1 MENSR
6 TSMIKMGQ
14 HISELRKS
22 KGYTQKN
29 LGDILDVS
37 DKTVSKWEKGIV
49 APDITILSSLAKTL
63 GVSIDEILAGE
74 EEISESNTIEAIDV
88 YSTLTK
94 RKLIKIFMTC
104 ILFVLLCSFLVFRIE
119 DYYSWHVDKIYTSG
133 DISLKGYLVSNNKE
147 SKLVINKFY
156 LSNGYDDKQVK
167 AVNVIVKNKNEEIYN
182 KEIYFTELIE
192 LKNALKNQIISIE
205 SDLVMDKN
213 DLEIIITP
221 IDNDYES
228 DSYNIKIK

>member
-88 YSTLTK
+88 YSSLTK
-94 RKLIKIFMTC
+94 RKLIKIFMAC

-119 DYYSWHVDKIYTSG
+119 DYYSWHVEKILTKG
-133 DISLKGYLVSNNKE
+133 DIAVEGYIISNNKE
-147 SKLVINKFY
+147 SKLLIKEFY
-156 LSNGYDDKQVK
+156 LLNGYDDKIIK
-167 AVNVIVKNKNEEIYN
+167 AVNLIVNNKDEEIYN
-182 KEIYFTELIE
+182 KEINFNELIE
-192 LKNALKNQIISIE
+192 LKGALKKQIINIEKEYVINKDDIELSI
-205 SDLVMDKN
+205 V
-213 DLEIIITP
+213 I
-221 IDNDYES
+221 IDNHDKHTLYQT
-228 DSYNIKIK
+228 KLM

>member
-49 APDITILSSLAKTL
+49 APDITILSALAKTL

-94 RKLIKIFMTC
+94 RKLIKIFIVC
-104 ILFVLLCSFLVFRIE
+104 ILFILLCSFLVFRIE
-119 DYYSWHVDKIYTSG
+119 DYYSWHVEKILTKG
-133 DISLKGYLVSNNKE
+133 DIAVEGYIISNNKE
-147 SKLVINKFY
+147 SKLLIKEFY
-156 LSNGYDDKQVK
+156 LLNGYDDKIIKTINLVVK
-167 AVNVIVKNKNEEIYN
+167 KKDEEIYN
-182 KEIYFTELIE
+182 KEISFNELTK
-192 LKNALKNQIISIE
+192 LKDALKNQIISVE
-205 SDLVMDKN
+205 SNLVLDKKDLTVDIIYYDK
-213 DLEIIITP
+213 DDIHVLYSIK
-221 IDNDYES
+221 
-228 DSYNIKIK
+228 NI

>member
-94 RKLIKIFMTC
+94 RKLIKIFMAC
-104 ILFVLLCSFLVFRIE
+104 ILFILLCSFLVFRIE

-133 DISLKGYLVSNNKE
+133 DISLKGYIVRNNKE
-147 SKLVINKFY
+147 SKLILNQFY
-156 LSNGYDDKQVK
+156 LSNIYDNTKIRSLVI
-167 AVNVIVKNKNEEIYN
+167 IVKDKDEEIYN
-182 KEIYFTELIE
+182 EEISFNELTEIKEAF
-192 LKNALKNQIISIE
+192 KNQIISIE
-205 SDLVMDKN
+205 SKTVLDKN

-228 DSYNIKIK
+228 DSYIIKIN